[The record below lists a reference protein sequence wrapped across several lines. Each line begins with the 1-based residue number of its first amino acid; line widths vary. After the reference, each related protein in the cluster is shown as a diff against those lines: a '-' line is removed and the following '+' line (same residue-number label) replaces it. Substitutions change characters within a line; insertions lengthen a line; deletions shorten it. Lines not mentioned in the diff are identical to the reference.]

1 MRKLHYIVAT
11 GTAFS
16 VLVALASASAQ
27 TPPPPQSGKLSA
39 AQSLPEGVEHVSGAA
54 ADNTVLV
61 STGKTGIDKAA
72 VKAREERDV
81 AASQAVSEG
90 EAYFKAGNTHLAIDS
105 YKAAL
110 DISPT
115 NGLAYRRLAEAY
127 TALGKLDEASR
138 AFHKFLVEGFGPGN
152 GNGGVGDT
160 ADEWAEYALVL
171 VKTGQ
176 SAEAI
181 RCYNHAAS
189 LLDFEDSKDNGGKP
203 ALKVLFPEIVSG
215 DALPEQVQYTPE
227 RLQALA
233 DSLLAYEQQGFWSDK
248 EVLTH
253 AQKAAKLYPDSGV
266 THYYLGEV
274 LPPSNPQQKAA
285 YQKAAELGDDRTVAA
300 AKEWLGISR

>member
-1 MRKLHYIVAT
+1 MRKLQFIVAT
-11 GTAFS
+11 GATLS
-16 VLVALASASAQ
+16 VLAALTGASAQ
-27 TPPPPQSGKLSA
+27 TPPPPQSGKPSA
-39 AQSLPEGVEHVSGAA
+39 AQRLPEGVEHLSGAA
-54 ADNTVLV
+54 ADDAVLV

-81 AASQAVSEG
+81 AASQTVSEG
-90 EAYFKAGNTHLAIDS
+90 EAYFKAGNTHSAIDS

-110 DISPT
+110 DIRPDD
-115 NGLAYRRLAEAY
+115 GLAYRRLAEAY
-127 TALGKLDEASR
+127 TATGKLDEASR

-189 LLDFEDSKDNGGKP
+189 LLDFEDSENHGGKP
-203 ALKVLFPEIVSG
+203 ALKVVFPEIVLG

-233 DSLLAYEQQGFWSDK
+233 DSLLAYKQQGFWSDK

-253 AQKAAKLYPDSGV
+253 AQEAAKLYPDSGV

-300 AKEWLGISR
+300 AKERLGISR